1 MNFPILAR
9 HIRRKSSSLDP
20 LPSNV
25 FLSQLDLLLPVLH
38 DIANRSL
45 ESSIFPHSLKWA
57 VVTPL
62 LKKASLNHEVL
73 RNYRPISNLNV
84 VSKIVEKVVASRL
97 NDYLVLNHLDE
108 LLQSAYKRFHD
119 CETALVR
126 VHNNVLRSVDNHR
139 CVVLLLLDLSAA
151 FDTVD
156 HALLLSRLHSK
167 FGICGKALQWF
178 EYPSRA
184 MTKLALPAL

>member
-9 HIRRKSSSLDP
+9 HIGRKSSSLDP

-25 FLSQLDLLLPVLH
+25 FLSQLDLPLPVLH
-38 DIANRSL
+38 DIANMSL
-45 ESSIFPHSLKWA
+45 ESSIFPHSLRWA

-97 NDYLVLNHLDE
+97 NDYLVLHHLDE
-108 LLQSAYKRFHD
+108 LLQSAYKRFHG

-126 VHNNVLRSVDNHR
+126 VHNNVLRAVDNHR

-151 FDTVD
+151 SDTVD
-156 HALLLSRLHSK
+156 HDLLLSRLHSK

-184 MTKLALPAL
+184 MTTLALPAL

>member
-1 MNFPILAR
+1 MSTLNFPLATLDELSHIAR
-9 HIRRKSSSLDP
+9 HIGRKSSSLHP

-45 ESSIFPHSLKWA
+45 ESNIFPHSLKWA

-97 NDYLVLNHLDE
+97 NDYLVLNHLDK
-108 LLQSAYKRFHD
+108 LLQSAYKRFTVVKLILFASTIMY
-119 CETALVR
+119 C
-126 VHNNVLRSVDNHR
+126 VLSTIIAV
-139 CVVLLLLDLSAA
+139 
-151 FDTVD
+151 
-156 HALLLSRLHSK
+156 
-167 FGICGKALQWF
+167 WF
-178 EYPSRA
+178 FCFWTYQPPSIQS
-184 MTKLALPAL
+184 TTLYC